1 MGAKDASVGFSLV
14 ILISGLAFGIYKVY
28 QLITGELLL
37 SAGYYILIV
46 VLSVICLFI
55 LYKVLELIGT
65 TTMSYLIRRKER

>member
-65 TTMSYLIRRKER
+65 TTMSYLIRRKGR